1 MRSPGRGAEDDRPP
15 PRRPRR
21 DEAAR
26 RDDRVRRL
34 IAVEAAQL
42 MYEEGIKE
50 YRDAKRKAAKR
61 HGPEHAL
68 SLGSHL
74 PTNAEIHAEL
84 QLLIASREGPALP
97 ERVRRLRLLAAR
109 ELELLAPF
117 RPYLVGSVL
126 SGAVTARSDIDLHL
140 FADEPEEV
148 AAFFHEQGIA
158 FDQETVQ
165 TRHGGEVREYTHFY
179 REVDG
184 VTVECTVYPP
194 AEIRRPP
201 KSSITGRAME
211 RADLRKLRRLLAEE
225 SPEGQPPVTEP

>member
-1 MRSPGRGAEDDRPP
+1 MR
-15 PRRPRR
+15 
-21 DEAAR
+21 
-26 RDDRVRRL
+26 RV
-34 IAVEAAQL
+34 IALEAAQL

-74 PTNAEIHAEL
+74 PSNAEIHDEL
-84 QLLIASREGPALP
+84 LRLIESREGPALP
-97 ERVRRLRLLAAR
+97 ERVRRLRLLAA
-109 ELELLAPF
+109 EQLELLEPF
-117 RPYLVGSVL
+117 HPYLVGSVL
-126 SGAVTARSDIDLHL
+126 SGAVTTHSDIDIHL
-140 FADEPEEV
+140 FAEEPEEV
-148 AAFFHEQGIA
+148 AGHLLAHGIA
-158 FDQETVQ
+158 FEQETVQ
-165 TRHGGEVREYTHFY
+165 TRQDGETREYVHLY

-211 RADLRKLRRLLAEE
+211 RADLRKLRRLLAEGPPPGE
-225 SPEGQPPVTEP
+225 QPVTEP

>member
-1 MRSPGRGAEDDRPP
+1 
-15 PRRPRR
+15 
-21 DEAAR
+21 
-26 RDDRVRRL
+26 
-34 IAVEAAQL
+34 

-61 HGPEHAL
+61 HGTEHAL

-74 PTNAEIHAEL
+74 PSNAEIHAEL

-97 ERVRRLRLLAAR
+97 ARVRRLRLIAAR
-109 ELELLAPF
+109 ELELLEPF
-117 RPYLVGSVL
+117 HPYLVGSVL
-126 SGAVTARSDIDLHL
+126 SGVVTAHSDVDIHL
-140 FADEPEEV
+140 FAEEPEEV
-148 AAFFHEQGIA
+148 AGFFVEQGIE
-158 FDQETVQ
+158 FDQEIVQ
-165 TRHGGEVREYTHFY
+165 TRGDGETRAYTHFY

-184 VTVECTVYPP
+184 VTIESTVYPP

-225 SPEGQPPVTEP
+225 PPGEAPPVTEP